1 MTTTRRRRSVRTRLL
16 PFTGLVPVVL
26 MVPVLAFDLYGLAIV
41 LALVSGLAVVAFHLR
56 RGQGVTSLDLLL
68 LGFAALNAVLYLGLD
83 STVLL
88 DHLDAVVY
96 SLLTLQAASSLRPG
110 AEPWTTQFT
119 RRVMAPEA
127 WSRPEFVDMN
137 RFSTGLWV
145 ACFASCTAL
154 ALAAGDPL
162 RLYLPI
168 ALMVAVA
175 VASRRLA
182 REYLARLLGV
192 APDALPAPF
201 DAAG

>member
-1 MTTTRRRRSVRTRLL
+1 MATADRPSLRARLL

-26 MVPVLAFDLYGLAIV
+26 MVPVLAFELYALAIV
-41 LALVSGLAVVAFHLR
+41 LALASGLAVVAYHVR
-56 RGQGVTSLDLLL
+56 RGQGVTSLDVLL
-68 LGFAALNAVLYLGLD
+68 LGFAALNGVLYIGFD
-83 STVLL
+83 STILL
-88 DHLDAVVY
+88 DHIDAIIYV
-96 SLLTLQAASSLRPG
+96 LLTVQAAASLRPG
-110 AEPWTTQFT
+110 ADPWTAQFT

-145 ACFASCTAL
+145 ACFASCTVL

-162 RLYLPI
+162 HLYLPI

-182 REYLARLLGV
+182 REYLARRLGV

-201 DAAG
+201 RVVG